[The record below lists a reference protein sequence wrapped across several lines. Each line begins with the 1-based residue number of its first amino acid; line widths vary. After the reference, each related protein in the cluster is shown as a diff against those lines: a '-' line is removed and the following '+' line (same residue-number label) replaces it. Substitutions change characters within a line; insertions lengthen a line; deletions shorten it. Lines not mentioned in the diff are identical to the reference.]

1 MAQYSLNLGVLG
13 RHTGRSFHAALA
25 YNTGSLLKRTEASKD
40 ADTGIVILDVLPKSY
55 IHKAGVISN
64 TTYAPAW
71 APAWVYDAQILA
83 DRVQAAE
90 KRKDAREGRTI
101 IIALQKEFSVK
112 ENQALLEGFIKENIV
127 SLGLIANVAI
137 HYDDDNNPHAH
148 ILFTTRRIEKDGFEA
163 KKEEVGKII
172 NSESFLGNIRKDWEK
187 RLNKKFLAKGLDIR
201 VSCESYEKQG
211 IEVIATKH
219 DGYVARKMQNLGLES
234 DRIDLNKEIYEKNYK
249 TYIENS
255 DVFIKYIT
263 ATYTK
268 FTMDRVVASAYEF
281 VTKLYDYG
289 LLNESQNDFY
299 KFSDNFITHIKNS
312 KLLKIISKDIDG
324 TTWYF
329 KDMIPGYDPVTNRFS
344 KLEENS
350 NASETT
356 ESNQSDNLNS
366 EDKMKKYNNIFGLY
380 GEFFEH
386 HNLMDNILKN
396 PDALIPEFG
405 FRSAPK
411 KNALY
416 NSISYSLVD
425 GSSRDYEQKVSLV
438 WDEGKKC
445 FFINDIPNQ
454 NLKDSNGKAIG
465 TMNLISYLQKRDNI
479 SLDQTLNKICE
490 SYGIQFNK
498 TILDK
503 YKEKDWVP
511 STASLVQEKINF
523 VNVPGDGIKEKIDN
537 LVHNFL
543 VHGFRSGAQNEELKS
558 FLRTSRKM
566 KDDNISNAINN
577 WKDAGWLGNKR
588 DLNKYLENAGV
599 TKDLL
604 KQYYNAIGSDIS
616 KKTYIDFPL
625 FDTHQLTFT
634 IRDPEG
640 KVIGFVQRQTKEGY
654 TDKNGNFVQVKG
666 KYKVSSGTERGA
678 TLFGL
683 NYVSKNRDMVYVEG
697 YIDCTNPNSFSN
709 KKYDY
714 VASGGVD
721 FNELKAKLIANKE
734 PNSITI
740 FLDNDVV
747 GQKNIAKTLDLL
759 MKQNLKNI
767 RIARPLENFK
777 DADEMLNSAG
787 ILALEDHIKRSYS
800 VSEYFYNLFENSY
813 EKSSDLE
820 KHVNMKD
827 HIDILEQYNTESLGD
842 YLGKIYAYSKAK
854 GDIGLG
860 LAVSKTA
867 SEKLPKDLFDK
878 VGTSIFMDVNVDGS
892 ILGLESIRDERA
904 ELVIS
909 FDENNAAMNFYGN
922 RKFDYVSVKAIDK
935 EISQQ
940 IAQKSPFIVVL
951 DIHNKTDN
959 QIRKYT
965 KTLRD
970 SGIENIFI
978 NNIGLKQAKNHEEFV
993 IIENEITS
1001 NSGFLSDYLKDIF
1014 VSLFDN
1020 DIKDVA
1026 VRGLNELNNMV
1037 KFKIQDQMQ
1046 RDLELLDG
1054 HKWKDEYVN
1063 GISKYLSLNGQ
1074 DALVSELHQM
1084 VGKLAQNKQINQEI
1098 INTIDNIEYNAVGH
1112 EGDQKTFDVKENH
1125 ASPKD
1130 VDLVVEDITQNIISG
1145 LGVFD
1150 RMDFERIL
1158 SNVASNV
1165 GKEFKK
1171 EIADRIREDSY
1182 AIIEKSADRAGLY
1195 IHKNSISQYT
1205 NDELIEQIRPKVNE
1219 KSLYR
1224 ISSRLNEI
1232 RNDLKQQNI
1241 QNIMSNEGL
1250 RSDDIIS
1257 VVANSVAKSLA
1268 EDYII
1273 FSANDIMI
1281 RIDKEVNIDSVN
1293 VELREAVFSNIMKQG
1308 LVKELGRKD
1317 LNGNLLYSTPKYLK
1331 LEEEAIA
1338 NINSLNNRKSF
1349 NLNISNE
1356 KIEKI
1361 IENNKEKLTLNES
1374 QKEGV
1379 RYLFENK
1386 DIAHIEG
1393 IAGSGKS
1400 TLLKVFKEIIDTHS
1414 NKKLLGAAISGPV
1427 AQNLGLDLGLDK
1439 DAMTIASLLKSIHE
1453 GKRELDSDTILII
1466 DEAGQVGTDHMKQ
1479 LTDIVLKAGAKL
1491 ILVGATNQAQP
1502 IKSAQIFDIIGN
1514 IVGSHKL
1521 DIVIRQNQDWQKE
1534 ATVDFDNNSFEA
1546 GLTKYME
1553 HRHIHIANDLEA
1565 AVNNLALD
1573 YVTKILEGKEDIK
1586 NSIVLSYTNNDASK
1600 LNIMIRNWLVEAG
1613 YLKDQKNFKLKMGYG
1628 NDKEVKTL
1636 PLAVNEKIMFLSNDY
1651 RNYDVRNGTL
1661 GTITKIDG
1669 DDLKIRLDKENRE
1682 FWVDLKT
1689 YNFINHAYAAT
1700 ADKWQGSTEKNVYAL
1715 LTSSMNSTN
1724 AYPMLTRHKENLQIY
1739 CGRSDFEKD
1748 ENKDLTVRTIAD
1760 KIGKDRFRSNAYN
1773 YSLDEEALS
1782 LNDRAFNAVK
1792 EYKKLNDE
1800 INGILIDLSNEYM
1813 YHIRETSGGGDLAGK
1828 IDERAELATDI
1839 LIDYDLSRRYLQEAG
1854 LSNKSILEEYVG
1866 LRTRHLRD
1874 YETEEQTIL
1883 NDYLNSEGDDKIK
1896 AADSLVRKRVPGIAF
1911 YMESFDQKLQES
1923 LMEDASKAHELSGYV
1938 GRFAKL
1944 EQEGVFFGLADVT
1957 DKKSR
1962 KDAIKLYEDI
1972 KKDYERLENVTE
1984 YKSRQDLKI
1993 QQAEIRKNEIE
2004 KEIYILEKFG
2014 KEKEDFIEAKKESL
2028 KTQEGK
2034 INSIKDKNY
2043 KKWEKEIPELERKL
2057 GRFVHKFD
2065 FMQFSVIM
2073 QSVEQLD
2080 HLHKSFEKN
2089 FDETERL
2096 KIMNQVYG
2104 MKNLLNNTLKKQK
2117 NEDEKDA
2124 TKAQMSESIEAR
2136 YPDYILLKEREKKSA
2151 FLKKEIAILSKG
2163 NLVDKEIL
2171 DKKIPELKEEL
2182 DKVLYQIDSMDKKKL
2197 IKEMYESYMLGRD
2210 VLETNAQENFKMVTS
2225 VNLKQVGE
2233 LDFKYLAAI
2242 KKAMDIKAEQRL
2254 ARLSVGAYHLN
2265 PKKPISENVIVNET
2279 EEPKPSKNIEI
2290 EKAMLLRES
2299 TKQKITETQI
2309 EPNKPKDYSNLEEY
2323 IEYMKATDVT
2333 EKSKTSLS
2341 SSIKKNCVNNKAME
2355 ELIESLGSKNESSIK
2370 QKLGNLDIIK
2380 DNIISK
2386 TLGIGKIEERKSN
2399 LYVGFKEYFGLI
2411 EKEHKALGKLNDI
2424 KFYNESSFEKLKG
2437 KITKDCTYITAY
2449 DVLVGSMIIDK
2460 DRTNHLLTAQ
2470 NIKKYSKRIGLFSE
2484 ITDMR
2489 KDHLT
2494 VIEQAVQYMADF
2506 SLDSEKLNQFFD
2518 QKHIEKHLQNMG
2530 HNKNTELL
2538 TNAVKMVMAASN
2550 KDLKDIDIN
2559 DLTHKIS
2566 ASQNNKAYEKIVSII
2581 KNKELREQY
2590 HGFAIAADAA
2600 LNYSFEKTHGKQ
2612 NPQMISHAVESALSK
2627 ASEFEYHSSN
2637 SSENTRD
2644 NGWSR

>member
-1 MAQYSLNLGVLG
+1 MAQYNLSLGSLSRESG
-13 RHTGRSFHAALA
+13 RTFHAAMA
-25 YNTGSLLKRTEASKD
+25 YNTASFLKRSEATKD
-40 ADTGIVILDVLPKSY
+40 ADTEIVTLDVSPKSY

-83 DRVQAAE
+83 DRVQASE

-101 IIALQKEFSVK
+101 IIALQKEFSIK

-219 DGYVARKMQNLGLES
+219 DGYVARKMKNLGLDS
-234 DRIDLNKEIYEKNYK
+234 DRINLNKEIYEKNYNA
-249 TYIENS
+249 YRENP

-268 FTMDRVVASAYEF
+268 FTMDRIVASAYEF

-289 LLNESQNDFY
+289 VIDESQNDFY

-324 TTWYF
+324 TIWYF
-329 KDMIPGYDPVTNRFS
+329 KDMIPGYNPVTNRFS
-344 KLEENS
+344 KVEENT
-350 NASETT
+350 SESA
-356 ESNQSDNLNS
+356 ESNQSDNFNS
-366 EDKMKKYNNIFGLY
+366 GDKMKKYTDIFSLHA
-380 GEFFEH
+380 EFFDH
-386 HNLMDNILKN
+386 HNLSERILKN
-396 PDALIPEFG
+396 PDALLPEFG

-425 GSSRDYEQKVSLV
+425 GPSRDYEQKVSLV
-438 WDEGKKC
+438 WDEGKKS
-445 FFINDIPNQ
+445 FFVNDIPNQ
-454 NLKDSNGKAIG
+454 NLKDSNGKSIG

-479 SLDQTLNKICE
+479 SLDQALNKICN
-490 SYGIQFNK
+490 SYGIQLNNS
-498 TILDK
+498 ILDK
-503 YKEKDWVP
+503 YREKDWVNRVGN
-511 STASLVQEKINF
+511 SVEEKLNF
-523 VNVPGDGIKEKIDN
+523 ANIPGDGIKEKIDN

-543 VHGFRSGAQNEELKS
+543 VQGFRSGTKNEELKS

-566 KDDNISNAINN
+566 KDDNINNAIYN
-577 WKDAGWLGNKR
+577 WRDAGWLGNKR
-588 DLNKYLENAGV
+588 DLNKYLENSGV

-640 KVIGFVQRQTKEGY
+640 KVIGFVQRQTKDGY

-683 NYVSKNRDMVYVEG
+683 NYVQKNRDMVYVEG
-697 YIDCTNPNSFSN
+697 YIDCTNPNSFAN

-721 FNELKAKLIANKE
+721 FNEGKAKLIADKE

-787 ILALEDHIKRSYS
+787 IVVLEDHIKRSYS

-842 YLGKIYAYSKAK
+842 YIGKIYAYSKAK

-860 LAVSKTA
+860 LSVSKIA
-867 SEKLPKDLFDK
+867 NEKLPKDLFEGLGNRAFLD
-878 VGTSIFMDVNVDGS
+878 TNVDGE
-892 ILGLESIRDERA
+892 ILGLENIRDQKA
-904 ELVIS
+904 KLVIS
-909 FDENNAAMNFYGN
+909 FDEDASSLNFYEN
-922 RKFDYVSVKAIDK
+922 RKFDYLSVKSINK
-935 EISQQ
+935 EIAAQ
-940 IAQKSPFIVVL
+940 IAEKMPFMVVL
-951 DIHNKTDN
+951 DIHNKTDD
-959 QIRKYT
+959 QIRGYT
-965 KTLRD
+965 KTLMN
-970 SGIENIFI
+970 GGLENIFI
-978 NNIGLKQAKNHEEFV
+978 NNIGFKQAKNHEEFLV
-993 IIENEITS
+993 IENEISS
-1001 NSGFLSDYLKDIF
+1001 NSGFLSDYLKDNF
-1014 VSLFDN
+1014 VSLFDSE
-1020 DIKDVA
+1020 IKEA
-1026 VRGLNELNNMV
+1026 MKREGNLLNKIA
-1037 KFKIQDQMQ
+1037 KFEMQDQMQ

-1054 HKWKDEYVN
+1054 HKWSKEYIN
-1063 GISKYLSLNGQ
+1063 EISKYLQENNQSDLIS
-1074 DALVSELHQM
+1074 DLRSF
-1084 VGKLAQNKQINQEI
+1084 VGKLDQSHAQNQVITNI
-1098 INTIDNIEYNAVGH
+1098 IEY
-1112 EGDQKTFDVKENH
+1112 
-1125 ASPKD
+1125 PKD
-1130 VDLVVEDITQNIISG
+1130 NKEEIERKDANEIVAGITQNIISD

-1150 RMDFERIL
+1150 RIDFERIL

-1205 NDELIEQIRPKVNE
+1205 NDELIEQIKPKVNE

-1241 QNIMSNEGL
+1241 QNIMLNEGL

-1257 VVANSVAKSLA
+1257 IVANSVAKSLA
-1268 EDYII
+1268 QDYII

-1281 RIDKEVNIDSVN
+1281 RIDSEVNIDSVN

-1361 IENNKEKLTLNES
+1361 IENNKEKLSLNES

-1439 DAMTIASLLKSIHE
+1439 DAMTIAKMLESIKN
-1453 GKRELDSDTILII
+1453 GYKKLDSDTILII

-1479 LTDIVLKAGAKL
+1479 LTDTVLKAGAKL

-1502 IKSAQIFDIIGN
+1502 INSAQIFDIIGN

-1546 GLTKYME
+1546 GLTKYMD
-1553 HRHIHIANDLEA
+1553 HGHIHIANDLEA

-1613 YLKDQKNFKLKMGYG
+1613 YLKDQKNFKLQMGYG
-1628 NDKEVKTL
+1628 NNKEVKTL

-1669 DDLKIRLDKENRE
+1669 DDLKIKLDKEDRE

-1715 LTSSMNSTN
+1715 LTSNMNSTN
-1724 AYPMLTRHKENLQIY
+1724 VYPMFTRHKENLEIY
-1739 CGRSDFEKD
+1739 CSYSDFEKD

-1760 KIGKDRFRSNAYN
+1760 KIGKDKFRSNAYN

-1782 LNDRAFNAVK
+1782 LNNRAFNTVK
-1792 EYKKLNDE
+1792 EYKKINDE
-1800 INGILIDLSNEYM
+1800 INGILINLSNEYM

-1828 IDERAELATDI
+1828 IDERAEIATDI

-1874 YETEEQTIL
+1874 YEAEEQTIL
-1883 NDYLNSEGDDKIK
+1883 NDYLNSEGEEKIK
-1896 AADSLVRKRVPGIAF
+1896 AADSLVRRRVPGIAF
-1911 YMESFDQKLQES
+1911 YVETFDQKLQES
-1923 LMEDASKAHELSGYV
+1923 LIKEASKAHGLSGYL

-1944 EQEGVFFGLADVT
+1944 EQENVFFGLADVT

-1962 KDAIKLYEDI
+1962 KEAMELYEEI
-1972 KKDYERLENVTE
+1972 KTDYERLSEVTE
-1984 YKSRQDLKI
+1984 FKSRQDLKI
-1993 QQAEIRKNEIE
+1993 QQAEIKKNEIE

-2014 KEKEDFIEAKKESL
+2014 KGKEDFIEAKKESL
-2028 KTQEGK
+2028 KTQEEQ
-2034 INSIKDKNY
+2034 INSIKDRNY

-2065 FMQFSVIM
+2065 FMQFSVII

-2080 HLHKSFEKN
+2080 HLQKSFEKN

-2124 TKAQMSESIEAR
+2124 TKAQMAESIEAR
-2136 YPDYILLKEREKKSA
+2136 YSDYILLKEREKKSA

-2182 DKVLYQIDSMDKKKL
+2182 GKVLYQIDTMDKKKL

-2225 VNLKQVGE
+2225 VNLKQIGE

-2242 KKAMDIKAEQRL
+2242 KKAMDVKAEQRL

-2265 PKKPISENVIVNET
+2265 LKKPISENVIVNET
-2279 EEPKPSKNIEI
+2279 EETKPSKNIEI
-2290 EKAMLLRES
+2290 EKAMLLRENA
-2299 TKQKITETQI
+2299 KQKITETQI

-2323 IEYMKATDVT
+2323 IEYTQAIDVT

-2386 TLGIGKIEERKSN
+2386 TLGIGKTEERKSN

-2411 EKEHKALGKLNDI
+2411 EKEHKALDKLNDI

-2460 DRTNHLLTAQ
+2460 DRTNHILTAQ

-2530 HNKNTELL
+2530 HNKNIDLL

-2566 ASQNNKAYEKIVSII
+2566 ASQNNKTYEKIVSII

-2590 HGFAIAADAA
+2590 HDFAIAADAA